1 MRRMLRSA
9 VPCAALALAGCS
21 VQVGARRAP
30 APHTRTYYVAADRV
44 EWDYAPG
51 EGNAITGEP
60 YDSVAQVFVA
70 NGPTRIGHRYQ
81 KSVYR
86 EYTDSTFRTL
96 KPRDAAWQHLGILG
110 PLLRAVVGDTIRVV
124 FRNNSPYPASVH
136 PHGVFYAKDSEGAP
150 YADSTAGADKADDAV
165 PPGGTHV
172 YVWPVP
178 ERAGP
183 GPGDPSAVL
192 WMYHS
197 HVADERDLDAGL
209 VGPILVTARASARA
223 DASPKD
229 VDREFIVAFAEFD
242 ENQSWYL
249 ADNIRQYAGTPAKV
263 EIVRTPFGELR
274 QAGPEFGGNFK
285 ETMNGYLFGRL
296 PGLTMRVGE
305 RVRWYLMATTGFE
318 FHAPHWHGN
327 TVLINGMRTDV
338 ASLLPMQMLTA
349 EMVPDDPG
357 TWLFHCHVGPHLQAG
372 MQALYR
378 VLPRGAAAQ

>member
-1 MRRMLRSA
+1 MTR
-9 VPCAALALAGCS
+9 VPRFASILACAALAACS
-21 VQVGARRAP
+21 VSTGSGGAP
-30 APHTRTYYVAADRV
+30 APHTRTYYVAAEQV

-51 EGNAITGEP
+51 EGDAIRGAP
-60 YDSVAQVFVA
+60 YDSAALVFVT
-70 NGPTRIGHRYQ
+70 NGPTTIGHRYQ

-86 EYTDSTFRTL
+86 EYTDSTFRTP
-96 KPRDAAWQHLGILG
+96 KPRDARWRHLGILG

-124 FRNNSPYPASVH
+124 FRNNTPYPASVH

-165 PPGGTHV
+165 PTGGTHV

-197 HVADERDLDAGL
+197 HVADERDIDAGL
-209 VGPILVTARASARA
+209 VGPILVTARAAARA
-223 DASPKD
+223 DGSPKD
-229 VDREFIVAFAEFD
+229 VDREFVVAFAEFD

-249 ADNIRQYAGTPAKV
+249 AENIRRYAGTPAKV
-263 EIVRTPFGELR
+263 KIVRTPFGEYA
-274 QAGPEFGGNFK
+274 QAPDFGGNFK
-285 ETMNGYLFGRL
+285 ETMNGFLFGRL
-296 PGLTMRVGE
+296 PGLTMKVGE

-318 FHAPHWHGN
+318 IHAPHWHGN

-338 ASLLPMQMLTA
+338 ASLLPMAMLTA

-372 MQALYR
+372 MQSLYR
-378 VLPRGAAAQ
+378 VQPR